1 MYKILILLGVML
13 WSVHHASSQRTPQYS
28 QYMFNKYQFNHA
40 YAGFDRSLSITGAS
54 RTQWA
59 TFDGAPST
67 QSINAHLP
75 FYIWSGGIGF
85 SLENDQAGA
94 LSCSSARVSY
104 NFVYDAPVGLFSA
117 GIRIGL
123 VQSRINGSL
132 LRTPDGVYEGNVIQ
146 HNDPIL
152 PARSTAGI
160 APTWSIAAYF
170 IHDYFETGI
179 SISDLPEGVNSAG
192 SLDLNKKSL
201 INWFAEANLP
211 LNNDIDILPSLFV
224 KSDLVQT
231 QAEIAAIFKYRSQY
245 VAGLGFRGYN
255 VNSVDAVV
263 LYAGL
268 RFNRK
273 YTLTY
278 SYDLGINGLRT
289 FNEGTH
295 EFVLNYNL
303 QKLIGVGL
311 PPKVKYNPRFL

>member
-1 MYKILILLGVML
+1 MHKILTLLGIIL
-13 WSVHHASSQRTPQYS
+13 FSFQYASSQRTPQYS

-67 QSINAHLP
+67 QSVNAHLP
-75 FYIWSGGIGF
+75 FYIWNGAIGI

-94 LSCSSARVSY
+94 LSYSSARVSY
-104 NFVYDAPVGLFSA
+104 NFVYESPIGLFSA
-117 GIRIGL
+117 GIRLGL
-123 VQSRINGSL
+123 VQSRVNGSL

-152 PARSTAGI
+152 SGQSSAGI
-160 APTWSIAAYF
+160 AATWSVAGYF
-170 IHDYFETGI
+170 IHDYFETGL
-179 SISDLPEGVNSAG
+179 SIADLPEGVNSAG

-201 INWFAEANLP
+201 INWFAEANFP
-211 LNNDIDILPSLFV
+211 LNYDVDIYPSIFV
-224 KSDLVQT
+224 KTDLVQT
-231 QAEIAAIFKYRSQY
+231 QAEIAGIFKYRNQY
-245 VAGLGFRGYN
+245 VAGLGIRGYEA
-255 VNSVDAVV
+255 NSLDAVV
-263 LYAGL
+263 IYAGL
-268 RFNRK
+268 KFNRK

-311 PPKVKYNPRFL
+311 PPKIKYNPRFL